1 MIRNARR
8 FAEKI
13 YGSILEMRDNY
24 SAKQCEASV
33 GDIILQRAE
42 LEHCQFLLT
51 ARKMDIEAYCSGED
65 KTFPY
70 QNTVSRAI
78 YGIDHEEELGNR
90 QFAELIQSYK
100 DNGYNPSSYLTVDN
114 DCRLIDGNHR
124 MGMNLYMGIERFNIR
139 ILKRESVNKK
149 NLDRYFELG
158 LSTSFIK
165 RVFDESQRI
174 QEWLINTGNTF
185 CCLIQGE
192 VAKDNISLV
201 SDIEMMT
208 TVLKKEVKAK
218 SKVESV
224 LIQFSLIEP
233 KYEIRDNKLE
243 SQRVFEIE
251 RLLKKRAA
259 KYSLNTLI
267 RVSKSC
273 LEGKEIW
280 KEFYAL
286 Q

>member
-1 MIRNARR
+1 MVRYVRR
-8 FAEKI
+8 LIEKL
-13 YGSILEMRDNY
+13 YGAILELRDNI
-24 SAKQCEASV
+24 SAENSEASV

-51 ARKMDIEAYCSGED
+51 TRKMDIEAYCSGED
-65 KTFPY
+65 KTFPF

-78 YGIDHEEELGNR
+78 YGIEHEEELGDR

-100 DNGYNPSSYLTVDN
+100 ENGYNPSSYLTVDN

-139 ILKRESVNKK
+139 LLKRESVNKK

-174 QEWLINTGNTF
+174 QEWLIKTGNTF
-185 CCLIQGE
+185 CCMIQGE
-192 VAKDNISLV
+192 CEKDDISLI
-201 SDIEMMT
+201 SDIEMMA
-208 TVLKKEVKAK
+208 TVLKKEETTDRNGV
-218 SKVESV
+218 SV

-233 KYEIRDNKLE
+233 RYRIREKRLE
-243 SQRVFEIE
+243 SQRAFEIE
-251 RLLKKRAA
+251 RLLKQRAD
-259 KYSLNTLI
+259 KYGLYSLI